1 MDYSARRDLLLEGK
15 DVDAFLIFD
24 LDRTMPREMD
34 RPNMQ
39 YLSGYDGEGALLIT
53 AAETV
58 ILTDSRY
65 LEQAE
70 KQVPELPLIHAELK
84 YYDELT
90 QAIRDRGLKR
100 IGYAAW
106 RTTDYVLRR
115 LSEIPGTEW
124 IPFEDPVT
132 EQRAVKDADELTAL
146 REAIRLA
153 EEALAHLR
161 DTVEVGMNEVD
172 IAAALSAKL
181 REFGSQRVAF
191 GPTVASGPNS
201 ALPHYRPSLNPRV
214 LEPGDFLLIDYGAV
228 VDGYVSDITR
238 TFVVGEASETQR
250 EIYALVL
257 ESLQVGIDAIRAGIP
272 GDIPHEASKRVIL
285 DSPYAEHI
293 FLSPLGHGVGLEVH
307 ELPKMG
313 LNKGEIL
320 EPEMVVTVEPGI
332 YIPGTGGVRIED
344 TVRVTESG
352 CELLTSFP
360 KDTLITVGGAN

>member
-1 MDYSARRDLLLEGK
+1 MNYAARRTRLLEGRHI
-15 DVDAFLIFD
+15 DAFLVFD
-24 LDRTMPREMD
+24 LDRTMPSQMD

-53 AAETV
+53 AEETV

-65 LEQAE
+65 LEQA
-70 KQVPELPLIHAELK
+70 KQQVPELPLIHAEGK
-84 YYDELT
+84 YYDELA
-90 QAIRDRGLKR
+90 QFIQDRGLKR

-115 LSEIPGTEW
+115 LSKVPGTEW

-132 EQRAVKDADELTAL
+132 DLRAVKDADELKAL

-161 DTVEVGMNEVD
+161 NTVEVGTNEVD
-172 IAAALSAKL
+172 VAATLSSKL
-181 REFGSQRVAF
+181 RELGSERVAF

-201 ALPHYRPSLNPRV
+201 ALPHYRPSLNPRP
-214 LEPGDFLLIDYGAV
+214 LEGGDFLLIDFGAV

-238 TFVVGEASETQR
+238 TFAVGEATEKQR
-250 EIYALVL
+250 EIYAIVL
-257 ESLQVGIDAIRAGIP
+257 ESLRAGIDAVRAGVP
-272 GDIPHEASKRVIL
+272 GDVSHEAAKRVVL
-285 DSPYAEHI
+285 DSPYAEHV

-320 EPEMVVTVEPGI
+320 EPGMVVTVEPGI
-332 YIPGTGGVRIED
+332 YVSGYGGVRIED
-344 TVRVTESG
+344 TVLVTETG

-360 KDTLITVGGAN
+360 KDTLIEVGGTG

>member
-1 MDYSARRDLLLEGK
+1 MDYAAQRARLLE
-15 DVDAFLIFD
+15 DRNIDAFLIFD
-24 LDRTMPREMD
+24 LDRTMPSQMD

-53 AAETV
+53 PTETV

-65 LEQAE
+65 LEQA
-70 KQVPELPLIHAELK
+70 KQQVPELPLVHAEGK
-84 YYDELT
+84 YYDELG

-106 RTTDYVLRR
+106 RTTDYVLGR
-115 LSEIPGTEW
+115 LQEIPGTEW

-132 EQRAVKDADELTAL
+132 EMRAVKDADEMAAL

-153 EEALAHLR
+153 EGALAYLR

-172 IAAALSAKL
+172 VAATLSAKL
-181 REFGSQRVAF
+181 RELGSQRVAF
-191 GPTVASGPNS
+191 GPTVASGSNS
-201 ALPHYRPSLNPRV
+201 ALPHYRPSLNPRAI
-214 LEPGDFLLIDYGAV
+214 EAGDFLLIDFGAV

-238 TFVVGEASETQR
+238 TFVVGEATEKQR
-250 EIYALVL
+250 EIYAIVL
-257 ESLQVGIDAIRAGIP
+257 ESLRAGIDAIRAGIP
-272 GDIPHEASKRVIL
+272 GDIPHEEAKRVIL
-285 DSPYAEHI
+285 DSPYAEYA

-320 EPEMVVTVEPGI
+320 EPGMVVTVEPGI
-332 YIPGTGGVRIED
+332 YVPGYGGVRIED
-344 TVRVTESG
+344 TVLVTETG

-360 KDTLITVGGAN
+360 RDSLMEVGR

>member
-1 MDYSARRDLLLEGK
+1 MDYAARRGRLLEGK
-15 DVDAFLIFD
+15 DVGGFLIFD
-24 LDRTMPREMD
+24 LDRTMPSQMD

-53 AAETV
+53 ADETV

-65 LEQAE
+65 LEQA
-70 KQVPELPLIHAELK
+70 KQQVPELPLIHAELK
-84 YYDELT
+84 YYDELA
-90 QAIRDRGLKR
+90 QAVRGRGLKR

-106 RTTDYVLRR
+106 RTTDYVLGR

-132 EQRAVKDADELTAL
+132 DLRAVKDADELAAL

-172 IAAALSAKL
+172 IAAALTAKL
-181 REFGSQRVAF
+181 HELGSERVAF

-201 ALPHYRPSLNPRV
+201 ALPHYRPTLNPRA
-214 LEPGDFLLIDYGAV
+214 LRRGDLLLIDFGAI
-228 VDGYVSDITR
+228 VDGYASDITR
-238 TFVVGEASETQR
+238 TFVVGQATEKQN

-257 ESLQVGIDAIRAGIP
+257 ESMRTGIDAMHAGVP
-272 GDIPHEASKRVIL
+272 GDVPHEAAKRVIL
-285 DSPYAEHI
+285 ESPYAEYV

-313 LNKGEIL
+313 LNRGEIL
-320 EPEMVVTVEPGI
+320 ESGMVVTVEPGI
-332 YIPGTGGVRIED
+332 YIPGYGGVRIED
-344 TVRVTESG
+344 TVLVAESG
-352 CELLTSFP
+352 CEVLTSFP
-360 KDTLITVGGAN
+360 NETLIEVGA

>member
-1 MDYSARRDLLLEGK
+1 MDYASRRLRLLEGR
-15 DVDAFLIFD
+15 DVDAFLVFD
-24 LDRTMPREMD
+24 LDRTMPSQMD
-34 RPNMQ
+34 RSNMQ
-39 YLSGYDGEGALLIT
+39 YLSGYNGEGALLIT
-53 AAETV
+53 PGETV

-70 KQVPELPLIHAELK
+70 KQVPELPLIHAESK
-84 YYDELT
+84 YYDELA

-100 IGYAAW
+100 VGYAAW
-106 RTTDYVLRR
+106 RTTDYVLGR
-115 LSEIPGTEW
+115 LREIPGTEW

-132 EQRAVKDADELTAL
+132 DLRAVKDADELAAL

-172 IAAALSAKL
+172 VAAALSAKL
-181 REFGSQRVAF
+181 RELGSQRVAF

-201 ALPHYRPSLNPRV
+201 ALPHYRPSLNPRA
-214 LEPGDFLLIDYGAV
+214 LERGDYLLIDFGAV

-238 TFVVGEASETQR
+238 TFVMGEATEVQR
-250 EIYALVL
+250 EIYAVVL
-257 ESLQVGIDAIRAGIP
+257 ESLRAGIDAIRAGIP
-272 GDIPHEASKRVIL
+272 GDVPHEASKQVVL
-285 DSPYAEHI
+285 ESPYAEHV

-320 EPEMVVTVEPGI
+320 EPGMVVTVEPGI
-332 YIPGTGGVRIED
+332 YIPGYGGVRIED
-344 TVRVTESG
+344 TVLVTETG

-360 KDTLITVGGAN
+360 KDTLIVVGR